1 MKLKVR
7 RPNTTFKWNFVSHF
21 TASQFT
27 NWKFVSDDDVASV
40 DALEIEE
47 VSVDVEVADRTT
59 PETVEKPN
67 TLEIQT
73 TDSKNKS

>member
-21 TASQFT
+21 TASQFA
-27 NWKFVSDDDVASV
+27 NWKFVSDDDV
-40 DALEIEE
+40 ALEIEE